1 MCLILFLCRNSISKL
16 LNKIIKLD
24 NIYYY
29 AYSFLKF
36 SLILFYYPYIYY
48 FLKTIIK
55 STLVEL

>member
-16 LNKIIKLD
+16 LNKIIKT
-24 NIYYY
+24 I
-29 AYSFLKF
+29 
-36 SLILFYYPYIYY
+36 YIYY